1 MRTNIMGKL
10 TYSVIRMAK
19 NKNSYEILETFNTH
33 DEAIEARKKYSEK
46 RGSKLMIGG
55 LKPDSYS
62 EVE

>member
-19 NKNSYEILETFNTH
+19 NKNSYEILETFDTY
-33 DEAIEARKKYSEK
+33 DEAVEARQKYTEK
-46 RGSKLMIGG
+46 RGSKLIIGG
-55 LKPDSYS
+55 VKPDSYS

>member
-1 MRTNIMGKL
+1 
-10 TYSVIRMAK
+10 MAK
-19 NKNSYEILETFNTH
+19 NKNSYEILETFDTH
-33 DEAIEARKKYSEK
+33 EEAVEARKKYSEK